1 MSQLWAKWKSRP
13 PKINLI
19 GVEFAWDDLTLKR
32 LTKTYINTTFCLIF
46 CLIPACVHR
55 IGKVGYILTL
65 FSVIV
70 PPAKRLGKEVES
82 IVITLLG
89 CGMGVGYGNLTRYI
103 AKLPLRHM
111 ELTSEKGL
119 SGNPDYRSA
128 LGILALAEFIMLM
141 THGYF
146 RSKIPRIFAG
156 VLTFF
161 IVTHFSYLSDLEVS
175 VQNMCINFGY
185 PIMLACGTSL
195 FFNVTIF
202 PESGS
207 TDLGKVTVALIKE
220 LKSSISMTVNYFV
233 NSAEIMRAH
242 LEEEERR
249 ENEAMEAANR
259 DEEGAESPKSN
270 HGNTDDSNET
280 PETYVPESI
289 HDETLQKKQSHSSIP
304 SPELDITELGT
315 LLKKKTSLTAKYTSC
330 KAALTECTF
339 EITYAY
345 VSPTVLK
352 PTVKLLNGIVKS
364 AGAMLDACELEFAL
378 LGKVQA
384 AQLQKTNSSTNQAAE
399 EEQDIIKRLK
409 PEREIVHGNK
419 ELLLAM
425 VSRVAEPVHVLD
437 KAMNDAFDHAVH
449 AVCYAFSV
457 GEQYPNIH
465 DFPDKR
471 EEFKDA
477 IETFDIVS
485 RSALASLDFGTVDH
499 DHLDDYLLP
508 RDELFLLASFIL
520 NLKSCALSIM
530 SLLDEAQALHA
541 TRRKREE
548 VRGWP
553 ILGKKRLWSAMFDNR
568 KSFSKYFFSR
578 SDDAR
583 NDGDNIEGHD
593 VLQFTQNLEVREA
606 AITRQMSNTAQPKD
620 LKDAQPAPQPVK
632 KQSFY
637 VRFREQWKRFELW
650 AGNRLANFIE
660 LTPSEEKHWK
670 FALKVTIPMFL
681 VSWPMFVPSMR
692 LWYIN
697 MRGSWVGFVVA
708 LVTETTLGGSVF
720 IFILRTVGLTI
731 GSAWAVLAHTA
742 GRGHIHSVMGV
753 VMAIIFV
760 PALWFMLATKY
771 FKGGMIT
778 VVSANVVLLATL
790 YPTTTGG
797 IVTNF
802 AKRTLAMMI
811 GGGAALLGQ
820 LFLFPVK
827 AREELVVVTVQA
839 IRECSRMERII
850 AYGFDDPE
858 TAQRDFKKCAKVAR
872 GSLTAAATFRTFT
885 KQEPRLKGS
894 FEEISKI
901 FGEIIFVTRQI
912 IDRLENVVFL
922 RQQYGSVILDE
933 YGPEVLAYR
942 RQTAAAITTTLR
954 AVEAA
959 LLNKTPLPQYMP
971 SARLAHRR
979 FVNRVREVMITRLS
993 QNKHHH
999 SVPNIGTPAVGT
1011 PRDTPHETPRE
1022 STPLGGPLHPE
1033 LSSRTS
1039 LPNVHTGSPR
1049 RFSEGDMFSRGR
1061 EKGRVPDLIVNDG
1074 SDAPPALQHSSHD
1087 TSDSNSDSDS
1097 DSSREIEI
1105 VPRTQSRQQQQHAPD
1120 HLQHR
1125 AVVLQQKFMS
1135 WSATSSAVE
1144 EVIEYVEE
1152 LADLTALLV
1161 GVNKFK
1167 YGFLSRPIY
1176 AEWAAS
1182 AARAYDEVL
1191 APHDPLKAEYDD
1203 ENEPDETPHELR
1215 TAADHTPD
1223 ILDRDHIPR
1232 GLRKRVFSVVEHNG
1246 QLYGGDEQHQYNMV
1260 PGMPVVDRTTS
1271 RQSQKSNRSHRSQ
1284 TGAQQTNSNA
1294 SMPPLTRRQSIRS
1307 VVGAV
1312 NDSPEPENK
1321 FLTLRRRM
1329 GRKINKKH

>member
-13 PKINLI
+13 PKITLV

-32 LTKTYINTTFCLIF
+32 LVKTFLNTTFCLIF

-55 IGKVGYILTL
+55 IGRVGYMLTL

-82 IVITLLG
+82 IVICLLG
-89 CGMGVGYGNLTRYI
+89 LGLGIGYANLTRYI

-111 ELTSEKGL
+111 HYTSEKGL

-128 LGILALAEFIMLM
+128 LGLLALGEVLMLM
-141 THGYF
+141 FHGYW

-156 VLTFF
+156 VLTFL

-207 TDLGKVTVALIKE
+207 TDLGKTTVALIEE
-220 LKSSISMTVNYFV
+220 LKSSISMTVTYFV

-242 LEEEERR
+242 LEEEEKR
-249 ENEAMEAANR
+249 ENEAL
-259 DEEGAESPKSN
+259 EERGSESPKSV
-270 HGNTDDSNET
+270 HHDHTDDSNES

-289 HDETLQKKQSHSSIP
+289 HDNTLHRNQSAQASV

-315 LLKKKTSLTAKYTSC
+315 LLKKKTTLTAKYTSC

-339 EITYAY
+339 EITYAS

-384 AQLQKTNSSTNQAAE
+384 AQLQRTNSSSNPVVE

-419 ELLLAM
+419 DLLLAM
-425 VSRVAEPVHVLD
+425 VNRVADPVHMLD
-437 KAMNDAFDHAVH
+437 KAMNDAFDHAVS

-457 GEQYPNIH
+457 GEQLPNLH

-477 IETFDIVS
+477 IETFDVVS

-499 DHLDDYLLP
+499 DHIDDYLLP

-520 NLKSCALSIM
+520 NLKSCALSVM
-530 SLLDEAQALHA
+530 SLLEEAQILHT
-541 TRRKREE
+541 TRRKRED

-553 ILGKKRLWSAMFDNR
+553 LLGKKRLWSAMFDNR

-593 VLQFTQNLEVREA
+593 VLTFTQNLETREA
-606 AITRQMSNTAQPKD
+606 AITRQMSNTEQPTD
-620 LKDAQPAPQPVK
+620 LKDAQPAPEK
-632 KQSFY
+632 LAKESFY
-637 VRFREQWKRFELW
+637 VRFRHQWRKLELW
-650 AGNRLANFIE
+650 TGTKLANFFE
-660 LTPSEEKHWK
+660 VTPAEEKHWK
-670 FALKVTIPMFL
+670 FALKITIPMFL

-753 VMAIIFV
+753 VMAVIFV

-850 AYGFDDPE
+850 AYGFDDPA
-858 TAQRDFKKCAKVAR
+858 TAQKEFKKCAKVAR

-912 IDRLENVVFL
+912 IDRLENIVFL
-922 RQQYGSVILDE
+922 RQQYGSVVLDE

-993 QNKHHH
+993 QNTHHH
-999 SVPNIGTPAVGT
+999 SIPNIGTPAVGT
-1011 PRDTPHETPRE
+1011 PLDTPHDTPRE
-1022 STPLGGPLHPE
+1022 TPLGTPLGAPLHPE

-1049 RFSEGDMFSRGR
+1049 RHSEGHLGR
-1061 EKGRVPDLIVNDG
+1061 DTRSSVPDVVVND
-1074 SDAPPALQHSSHD
+1074 SDRPPALHHSSD
-1087 TSDSNSDSDS
+1087 DSSDS
-1097 DSSREIEI
+1097 DSSHEIEI
-1105 VPRTQSRQQQQHAPD
+1105 VPRVQSQPHD

-1191 APHDPLKAEYDD
+1191 TPHDPLKTDYDD
-1203 ENEPDETPHELR
+1203 EERDETPHELN
-1215 TAADHTPD
+1215 TAEDHTPG

-1246 QLYGGDEQHQYNMV
+1246 QLYGGDEHQYNMV
-1260 PGMPVVDRTTS
+1260 PDMPVVDRTAS
-1271 RQSQKSNRSHRSQ
+1271 RQSQKSHRSQ
-1284 TGAQQTNSNA
+1284 TAAAHTTSNA

-1312 NDSPEPENK
+1312 SDSHEPESK
-1321 FLTLRRRM
+1321 YLTLRRRL

>member
-1 MSQLWAKWKSRP
+1 M
-13 PKINLI
+13 
-19 GVEFAWDDLTLKR
+19 GVDFACDDLTLKR
-32 LTKTYINTTFCLIF
+32 LVKTFVNTTFCLLF
-46 CLIPACVHR
+46 CLIPAAVHR
-55 IGKVGYILTL
+55 IGKVGYLVTL

-82 IVITLLG
+82 IVICALG
-89 CGMGVGYGNLTRYI
+89 LGAGVGYANLTRYI

-128 LGILALAEFIMLM
+128 LGILALGEFLMLM
-141 THGYF
+141 THGYY
-146 RSKIPRIFAG
+146 RSKIPRVFAG
-156 VLTFF
+156 VLTFL

-185 PIMLACGTSL
+185 PIMLAMGTSL

-220 LKSSISMTVNYFV
+220 LKQSISLTVTYFV
-233 NSAEIMRAH
+233 NSAEIMRTH
-242 LEEEERR
+242 LEEEERK
-249 ENEAMEAANR
+249 EEEAAN
-259 DEEGAESPKSN
+259 GPESPKD
-270 HGNTDDSNET
+270 GNTDDSNET
-280 PETYVPESI
+280 PDTYVPESI
-289 HDETLQKKQSHSSIP
+289 HETP
-304 SPELDITELGT
+304 APAVSPELDITELGT
-315 LLKKKTSLTAKYTSC
+315 LLKKKTTLQAKYTSC

-384 AQLQKTNSSTNQAAE
+384 AQLQKTNSSSNQLVE

-425 VSRVAEPVHVLD
+425 VERVAEPIHILD
-437 KAMNDAFDHAVH
+437 KAMSDAFDHAVH

-457 GEQYPNIH
+457 GEQLPNIR

-471 EEFKDA
+471 EEFRDA
-477 IETFDIVS
+477 IETFDVVS

-499 DHLDDYLLP
+499 DHIDDYLLP

-520 NLKSCALSIM
+520 NLKSCALSVM
-530 SLLDEAQALHA
+530 HLLEEAQALHA
-541 TRRKREE
+541 TRCKRED

-553 ILGKKRLWSAMFDNR
+553 ILGKKRLWTGLFDNR

-606 AITRQMSNTAQPKD
+606 AITKLMSNTGQPKD
-620 LKDAQPAPQPVK
+620 LKEAAPQPAPKPEKQPLWTR
-632 KQSFY
+632 
-637 VRFREQWKRFELW
+637 VRSKWTKCELW
-650 AGNRLANFIE
+650 VGNKLANFFD

-692 LWYIN
+692 LWYIE

-720 IFILRTVGLTI
+720 IFILRTIGLTI

-753 VMAIIFV
+753 VMAVIFV

-790 YPTTTGG
+790 YPTTPGG

-858 TAQRDFKKCAKVAR
+858 TASKEFKKCAKVAR

-885 KQEPRLKGS
+885 KQEPRLKGP

-912 IDRLENVVFL
+912 IDRLENIVFL
-922 RQQYGSVILDE
+922 RQQYGSVVLDE

-993 QNKHHH
+993 QNTHHH
-999 SVPNIGTPAVGT
+999 SVPNIGTPAVGS
-1011 PRDTPHETPRE
+1011 PRDTPRE
-1022 STPLGGPLHPE
+1022 TPLGTPLGAPLHPE

-1039 LPNVHTGSPR
+1039 LPAVHTGSPR
-1049 RFSEGDMFSRGR
+1049 RFSEADQDKLKADKM
-1061 EKGRVPDLIVNDG
+1061 KADNLPVPDLILPGITDR
-1074 SDAPPALQHSSHD
+1074 DDPLHHSSD
-1087 TSDSNSDSDS
+1087 DS
-1097 DSSREIEI
+1097 DSSDSHDIEI
-1105 VPRTQSRQQQQHAPD
+1105 VPRVRSAQSSHPPD
-1120 HLQHR
+1120 FLQHR
-1125 AVVLQQKFMS
+1125 AIVLQQKFMS

-1191 APHDPLKAEYDD
+1191 TPHDPLKADDDD
-1203 ENEPDETPHELR
+1203 EPGDTRHEKP
-1215 TAADHTPD
+1215 TAVDDTPD

-1246 QLYGGDEQHQYNMV
+1246 QLYGDQYGMV
-1260 PGMPVVDRTTS
+1260 PDMPTVKRSETRRSQAAARRTTSNTSVPDRTTS
-1271 RQSQKSNRSHRSQ
+1271 
-1284 TGAQQTNSNA
+1284 NS
-1294 SMPPLTRRQSIRS
+1294 SMPPVTRRQSIRS

-1329 GRKINKKH
+1329 GRKIKK